1 MPQVAARPPSGQERQ
16 AINFACLIR
25 SKPIEAVHPSPYPHQ
40 APRGGSSLEVWSIPN
55 SFAYF
60 ALFAW
65 PAVCILLFVL
75 LPIEAAAIWSI
86 LGGYLLL
93 PSAVSVE
100 THVLPPLDKFSIPAI
115 STFLLCWMKGPQ
127 SPPPPRS
134 LLIYLIAF
142 ALFLS
147 PILAT
152 LNNSYELQI
161 GNRSLPGFYPID
173 GLKLAFHNA
182 IMLAPFFVGMRF
194 FSSEDARVQLLKS
207 LPVAALFYS
216 IPMLF
221 EIKMSPQLHRWIYGF
236 FPNSFGQQ
244 YRDGGFRPVVFLSHG
259 LEVAI
264 FTSMAVIGA
273 LIMMRGKWRIYRKP
287 ASLIAGYLGFLLA
300 LCKTL
305 GATIYAAIAAPVILF
320 TGPRTWMRVSIAIL
334 LVVCTY
340 PMLRTFDI
348 IPVHHITEL
357 ADSISAERSSS
368 FQMRVNNE
376 DILLAKANQ
385 KPFFGWGAWGRNRV
399 YQEGTGEDISVTD
412 GTWIIQYGLYGWL
425 GYLSYFGLFAA
436 AVFRARGAVR
446 GPVTR
451 NSIAVAGLSLLI
463 SINLLDLIPNSWLL
477 PFTYLAAGSVASAV
491 KVRARSRRKRPNLN
505 SSRPA
510 VIG

>member
-1 MPQVAARPPSGQERQ
+1 MQ
-16 AINFACLIR
+16 
-25 SKPIEAVHPSPYPHQ
+25 
-40 APRGGSSLEVWSIPN
+40 
-55 SFAYF
+55 
-60 ALFAW
+60 
-65 PAVCILLFVL
+65 
-75 LPIEAAAIWSI
+75 LPVEKAAIWS
-86 LGGYLLL
+86 LVGGWLLL
-93 PSAVSVE
+93 PSATMVDAP
-100 THVLPPLDKFSIPAI
+100 LIPPLDKFTIPAMT
-115 STFLLCWMKGPQ
+115 TFLLCWMKGPQ

-134 LLIYLIAF
+134 LLIYLIAA

-147 PILAT
+147 PILST

-194 FSSEDARVQLLKS
+194 FSSEDARATLLRS

-221 EIKMSPQLHRWIYGF
+221 EIRMSPQLHRWVYGF
-236 FPNSFGQQ
+236 FPNSFAQQ

-264 FTSMAVIGA
+264 FASMAVIGA
-273 LIMMRGKWRIYRKP
+273 MIMMRAKLKIYRKP
-287 ASLIAGYLGFLLA
+287 PTLVAAYLAAVLV

-305 GATIYAAIAAPVILF
+305 GATIYAIVAAPIILL
-320 TGPRTWMRVSIAIL
+320 TGPRTWMRAAIAIV
-334 LVVCTY
+334 LVICAY
-340 PMLRTFDI
+340 PMLRTFDL

-385 KPFFGWGAWGRNRV
+385 KPLFGWGAWGRNRV
-399 YQEGTGEDISVTD
+399 YEQGSGQDISVTD
-412 GTWIIQYGLYGWL
+412 GTWITQYGLYGWL

-436 AVFRARGAVR
+436 SVLRARGAVR

-451 NSIAVAGLSLLI
+451 NGIAVAGLSLLI
-463 SINLLDLIPNSWLL
+463 AINLLDLIPNSWLL
-477 PFTYLAAGSVASAV
+477 PFTYLAAGSVAASV
-491 KVRARSRRKRPNLN
+491 RVHSKVTLRRKKVE

-510 VIG
+510 VAA